1 MLNKK
6 VVCLLVLGLI
16 LITGMAACQPQTK
29 PASPTTTIAA
39 SGSTPGVLETP
50 VKPPVSEATQ
60 TLTPTRTPVPV
71 ALLLAPPGS
80 DTALAQSVETVLAAP
95 LAQAGLT
102 LQVVSSL
109 TINELNENL
118 RLVIGLPP
126 DAGMQALAAAAPQ
139 VQFLAIGIPGLAP
152 GVNLTI
158 IGPQGFAEDQRG
170 FIAGVIAAMMTPDW
184 RIAVLSLSDTLPG
197 KAASQGFLNGAIFF
211 CGLCNPYYGPIVDY
225 PLSAE
230 RAAAASLE
238 EWQAA
243 VNFLKDK
250 AVQTVYVFPGMDRL
264 EVYEMLAQAG
274 FNIIGGGKPPQAG
287 IKWAASVE
295 AVPEAAVLD
304 ALPDILAG
312 KGGTILPMPYV
323 IQNVD
328 EALFSTG
335 KQQRAMEILADLING
350 FIDTGVDAL
359 TGENR

>member
-1 MLNKK
+1 MKHKRVILAI
-6 VVCLLVLGLI
+6 LGLTLFI
-16 LITGMAACQPQTK
+16 GLAACQPQTQA
-29 PASPTTTIAA
+29 ASPTTKPAA
-39 SGSTPGVLETP
+39 SSSTPGALETP

-60 TLTPTRTPVPV
+60 TSTPTIPV

-80 DTALAQSVETVLAAP
+80 DATLAQSVETVLAAP
-95 LAQAGLT
+95 MAQAGLT

-109 TINELNENL
+109 TTDELNENL
-118 RLVIGLPP
+118 RLVVGLPP
-126 DAGMQALAAAAPQ
+126 DAGMQAFAASAPQ

-170 FIAGVIAAMMTPDW
+170 FIAGVIAAMITPDW

-243 VNFLKDK
+243 VSFLKDK

-312 KGGTILPMPYV
+312 KGGTILSMPYV